1 VSNPTELGVIGAME
15 AMKSRKLTS
24 RKLVD
29 ALIERCDRLS
39 DLGALS
45 DHDWDRL
52 RSDADNAD
60 ASGKAGQGLVGIPL
74 VLKDNINT
82 THLKTTAGTGA
93 LQDHV
98 AASNAPV
105 AQNLF
110 DAGALLGA
118 KGNMHELAFGIT
130 SNNAVT
136 GPARNPYDRRMI
148 PGGSSG
154 GVAAAVAADM
164 MPAGIG
170 TDTGASVRQ
179 PAAMCGIV
187 GFRPTVGRYSGKG
200 IVPIS
205 MTRDTAG
212 PITKSVADARILD
225 AVLHG
230 GKVEKSSLQAADLR
244 LGIPRGNFYEDLEK
258 DVAGAAE
265 AFLDAVSKAG
275 VTLVE
280 GDIPEL
286 LETDEAVSFPVAL
299 YEFMRDLPVYLQENG
314 LDLTMED
321 IYAGAGSPDVKGLVG
336 SLLGDGAMPEEVYR
350 NAMETARPKL
360 RRLLADHFSRNRLD
374 AILFPTAPLT
384 ARPIGQDETVELNGR
399 EVPTFLTFIRHTGP
413 GSNAAIPG
421 ISIPVSL
428 SSTGLPIGMEL
439 DGPEGSDSHLLDVA
453 EVLEAI
459 AGFSAKPKL

>member
-1 VSNPTELGVIGAME
+1 
-15 AMKSRKLTS
+15 
-24 RKLVD
+24 
-29 ALIERCDRLS
+29 
-39 DLGALS
+39 
-45 DHDWDRL
+45 
-52 RSDADNAD
+52 
-60 ASGKAGQGLVGIPL
+60 
-74 VLKDNINT
+74 
-82 THLKTTAGTGA
+82 
-93 LQDHV
+93 
-98 AASNAPV
+98 
-105 AQNLF
+105 
-110 DAGALLGA
+110 
-118 KGNMHELAFGIT
+118 
-130 SNNAVT
+130 
-136 GPARNPYDRRMI
+136 
-148 PGGSSG
+148 
-154 GVAAAVAADM
+154 
-164 MPAGIG
+164 
-170 TDTGASVRQ
+170 
-179 PAAMCGIV
+179 
-187 GFRPTVGRYSGKG
+187 
-200 IVPIS
+200 
-205 MTRDTAG
+205 
-212 PITKSVADARILD
+212 
-225 AVLHG
+225 
-230 GKVEKSSLQAADLR
+230 
-244 LGIPRGNFYEDLEK
+244 
-258 DVAGAAE
+258 
-265 AFLDAVSKAG
+265 
-275 VTLVE
+275 
-280 GDIPEL
+280 
-286 LETDEAVSFPVAL
+286 VAL